1 MTDTITKMQITLN
14 EKRNSFINWI
24 EFNINDKK
32 VLDAAIKY
40 FDYEEEVR
48 KATIKMAQID
58 LAASKSIDL
67 DNKNLESVISQYKID
82 SCFHKSKAN
91 KWLIEALTLVLVYDY
106 TFDGLKFNNGA
117 KNILKTQIIK

>member
-1 MTDTITKMQITLN
+1 MTDTITQMQVTLN
-14 EKRNSFINWI
+14 NKRNSFINWI
-24 EFNINDKK
+24 EFNINDSK

-58 LAASKSIDL
+58 LAAAKSIDL
-67 DNKNLESVISQYKID
+67 DNKNLENVISQYKID
-82 SCFHKSKAN
+82 SCFYLDESK
-91 KWLIEALTLVLVYDY
+91 KWLVEALKLVILYEY
-106 TFDGLKFNNGA
+106 TFDGLKFSHGS